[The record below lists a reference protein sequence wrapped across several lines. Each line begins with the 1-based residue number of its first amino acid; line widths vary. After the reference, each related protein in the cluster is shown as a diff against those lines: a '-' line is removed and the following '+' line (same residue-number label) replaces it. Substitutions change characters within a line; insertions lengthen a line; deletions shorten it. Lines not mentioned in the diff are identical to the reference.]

1 MPFYEGYNMNRNNV
15 IQSNIFQRLLTAS
28 IKEFDPTITISAD
41 QRALCINGQPVI
53 AKDTTVFSN
62 GVLLQGFGKTLAE
75 KINYRFNDEKS
86 SVTKMSDFLRFAF
99 YPMDNLNIHQDF
111 IRAEFLK
118 LSQDD
123 QNELVRLNG
132 SIEPNKNFIE
142 SMTYNIQLQMS
153 EHMLSNSDH
162 EAVEVWLN
170 DLVDQGFKSTI
181 KEGLRFGEFKNLYQY
196 IAFAQAKDAFTAFLK
211 KYPLMTPMLRPIW
224 EAHEANPELNLL
236 GQIKTLE
243 DLERGEFM
251 VEQYNQDY
259 NYYNCGFGRQK
270 KLADAQ
276 SWQWLLLQPKKTINL
291 VMKQYCVNDN
301 QKDHFCYH
309 SFGRIRENLSVI
321 AQLNIDPKLAHVF
334 LNDLIVDS
342 ISYDRFAIC
351 VNRNQG
357 DLDKQDFH
365 SGQKYRDNVNMLFS
379 YMDHKGMDLDTRIKF
394 LKTFKKRSPL
404 LLIPSEVR
412 YQKNYRKSEL
422 SEFEIIDAWVLKEFA
437 KIKKVDKNSYIP
449 ESVVNRVKE
458 LIA

>member
-1 MPFYEGYNMNRNNV
+1 MYRANV
-15 IQSNIFQRLLTAS
+15 IASDMFKTLLSAS
-28 IKEFDPTITISAD
+28 LQEFNPTITISAD

-53 AKDTTVFSN
+53 AKDTTVFEN
-62 GVLLQGFGKTLAE
+62 GALLQGFGKTLAE
-75 KINYRFNDEKS
+75 KINYMFEDGKS
-86 SVTKMSDFLRFAF
+86 SVTKMSDFLNFAF
-99 YPMDNLNIHQDF
+99 YPMDNFNIHQDF

-123 QNELVRLNG
+123 QIELVRLNG
-132 SIEPNKNFIE
+132 SIEANKNFIE
-142 SMTYNIQLQMS
+142 SMTYNVQLQMS
-153 EHMLSNSDH
+153 EHMLNNSDH
-162 EAVEVWLN
+162 DAVEAWLN
-170 DLVDQGFKSTI
+170 DLIDRNFEALI
-181 KEGLRFGEFKNLYQY
+181 RNGLRFGKFKSLNQY
-196 IAFAQAKDAFTAFLK
+196 LAFAQAQDAFTAFLS

-224 EAHEANPELNLL
+224 EAHEANPESNLL

-259 NYYNCGFGRQK
+259 NYYNHGFGRQK

-276 SWQWLLLQPKKTINL
+276 SWQWLLLQPKKTIDL
-291 VMKQYCVNDN
+291 VMKQYCVNDKE
-301 QKDHFCYH
+301 KDHFCYH

-334 LNDLIVDS
+334 LSDLMVDS

-351 VNRNQG
+351 VNRNKG
-357 DLDKQDFH
+357 DLEKQEFH
-365 SGQKYRDNVNMLFS
+365 NGQKYRDNVNMVFS

-404 LLIPSEVR
+404 TLIPSEVR
-412 YQKNYRKSEL
+412 FKKNYRKSEL

-437 KIKKVDKNSYIP
+437 KIKTVNKNSFIP
-449 ESVVNRVKE
+449 DSVVSRVKE
-458 LIA
+458 LMA